1 MAIECG
7 LLDFARILE
16 RAEQSMRE
24 GPTVEGEFR
33 WAMSRACVLVQS
45 DAMMRIGEYQAAVGP
60 FPRWQQLAPSTQEE
74 RARLGFTPNDPLKRT
89 GELSRSI
96 EITIQ
101 GHTGYVGTN
110 DPVAEYMENGTSRIP
125 PRPFMGPAG
134 FVNEFKIHNLF
145 MRAMFRSLGLT
156 SELRALEA
164 GDIIGT
170 MMGPPVTMTLP

>member
-1 MAIECG
+1 MTIECG

-16 RAEQSMRE
+16 RAERSMRE

-33 WAMSRACVLVQS
+33 WAMSRACVMVQS

-89 GELSRSI
+89 GELARSI

-110 DPVAEYMENGTSRIP
+110 DPVAPYQEYGTARIP
-125 PRPFMGPAG
+125 PRPFLGPAA
-134 FVNEFKIHNLF
+134 FVNEARIQKLF
-145 MRAMFRSLGLT
+145 VRAVARSFGIADEFRAMNAEYMLGD
-156 SELRALEA
+156 R
-164 GDIIGT
+164 DK
-170 MMGPPVTMTLP
+170 VTVLYR